1 MRKSAKILV
10 IAALVVSAIVM
21 TSCSNLMTKI
31 SGKPSGTYEYKDEVL
46 YMTYVFDGDDVEF
59 KSIMDVNATGQF
71 TGKPY
76 TANIKGKIKVNG
88 VKATVKYENSTIKEH
103 ELVSD
108 DRWNTFSVVI
118 DDTPLGPFTKK

>member
-1 MRKSAKILV
+1 MKKSAKILV
-10 IAALVVSAIVM
+10 IAALIVSAIVM
-21 TSCSNLMTKI
+21 TSCSNLMTMI

-59 KSIMDVNATGQF
+59 KSIMDANANGQF

-103 ELVSD
+103 TLASD
-108 DRWNTFSVVI
+108 DRWNTFSLLV
-118 DDTPLGPFTKK
+118 DDKAIAEFTKK

>member
-1 MRKSAKILV
+1 MKKSAKILV
-10 IAALVVSAIVM
+10 IAALIVSAILM
-21 TSCSNLMTKI
+21 TSCSNLMTMI

-59 KSIMDVNATGQF
+59 KSIMDVNANGQF

-76 TANIKGKIKVNG
+76 AANIKGKIKVNG

-103 ELVSD
+103 TLASD
-108 DRWNTFSVVI
+108 DRWNTFSLLV
-118 DDTPLGPFTKK
+118 DDKAIAEFTKK